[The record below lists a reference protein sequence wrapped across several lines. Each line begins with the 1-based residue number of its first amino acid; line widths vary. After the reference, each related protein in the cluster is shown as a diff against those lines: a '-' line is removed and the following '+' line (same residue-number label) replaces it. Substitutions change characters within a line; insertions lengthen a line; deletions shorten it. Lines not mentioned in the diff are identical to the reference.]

1 MKNDARRSM
10 NRTLLDNNDGEKV
23 LSLSLSLNET
33 TIRERIAKVTVRE
46 PFGHEIDSLWRE
58 TIGDRH
64 AVFPD
69 RV

>member
-33 TIRERIAKVTVRE
+33 TIRERIAKVTVDDLVDRE
-46 PFGHEIDSLWRE
+46 
-58 TIGDRH
+58 
-64 AVFPD
+64 
-69 RV
+69 